1 MDTLT
6 TSQEILTRLHGA
18 TTLPFRE
25 AMSARIASLL
35 EAFQKESGGV
45 AVSVNSFQSLLAF
58 LQAHPNLNYPT
69 ITLTPGGDF
78 YASWKE
84 NRTQVFSVQF
94 LDNGQVRFVVLRTE
108 PTAQLSGL
116 TTPATL
122 MNLVAPL
129 RVLEWAGNE
138 R

>member
-6 TSQEILTRLHGA
+6 TSQEILKRLSGA
-18 TTLPFRE
+18 TTLLFRE

-35 EAFQKESGGV
+35 EAFQEDSGGV
-45 AVSVNSFQSLLAF
+45 AVSVNSLQSLLAF
-58 LQAHPNLNYPT
+58 LEAHPTLKYPA
-69 ITLTPGGDF
+69 ITLTPSGDF

-94 LDNGQVRFVVLRTE
+94 LDNGQVRFVVLRNG

-129 RVLEWAGNE
+129 HVLEWAGQ
-138 R
+138 